1 MYKNKVMKNLKFI
14 FLPAILFTLIACDN
28 GESVQDESQTEPE
41 ENVSYASFGDSITA
55 DNAIS
60 SEEMVSKYENLEQG
74 DTIDVKFTGIIEN
87 VCQKKGCWMNL
98 KLNEDQT
105 AFVRFKDYGF
115 FMPFNAAE
123 SEAIVNGKA
132 FISVVSIGEL
142 KHYAEDEEKSQEE
155 IDAIVEPEITYGF
168 LADGVLI
175 KE

>member
-1 MYKNKVMKNLKFI
+1 MKNLKFI
-14 FLPAILFTLIACDN
+14 FLLPVSFFLMSCNTTEENKNDTQ
-28 GESVQDESQTEPE
+28 SEPE
-41 ENVSYASFGDSITA
+41 EKVSYASFGDSITA
-55 DNAIS
+55 ESAIS
-60 SEEMVSKYENLEQG
+60 GDAMIAKYEELNQG
-74 DTIDVKFTGIIEN
+74 DTIDVKFSGVIEN

-98 KLNEDQT
+98 KLNEEQT

-132 FISVVSIGEL
+132 FISVVSVEEL

-155 IDAIVEPEITYGF
+155 IDAILEPEITYGF

>member
-1 MYKNKVMKNLKFI
+1 MYKNRTMKSLKFI
-14 FLPAILFTLIACDN
+14 LLPAILFSLIACDN
-28 GESVQDESQTEPE
+28 GEAQQIESQTDPE
-41 ENVSYASFGDSITA
+41 ENVSYASFGDSITPE
-55 DNAIS
+55 NSIS
-60 SEEMVSKYENLEQG
+60 GEEMVAKYENLEQG
-74 DTIDVKFTGIIEN
+74 DTIDVKISGVIEN

-98 KLNEDQT
+98 KLKEDQT

-132 FISVVSIGEL
+132 FISVVSVEEL
-142 KHYAEDEEKSQEE
+142 KHYAEDEDKSQEE

>member
-1 MYKNKVMKNLKFI
+1 MKSLKFI
-14 FLPAILFTLIACDN
+14 LLPAILFSLTACDN
-28 GESVQDESQTEPE
+28 GEAQQSESQTDPE
-41 ENVSYASFGDSITA
+41 ENVSYASFGDSINA
-55 DNAIS
+55 ENAIS
-60 SEEMVSKYENLEQG
+60 GEEMVAKYENLEQG
-74 DTIDVKFTGIIEN
+74 DTIDVKISGVIEN

-98 KLNEDQT
+98 KLKEDQT

-132 FISVVSIGEL
+132 FISVVSVEEL

>member
-1 MYKNKVMKNLKFI
+1 MKSLKFI
-14 FLPAILFTLIACDN
+14 LLPAILFSLIVCDN
-28 GESVQDESQTEPE
+28 GEAQQSESQTDPE

-55 DNAIS
+55 ENAIS
-60 SEEMVSKYENLEQG
+60 GEEMVAKYENLEQG
-74 DTIDVKFTGIIEN
+74 DTIDVKISGVIEN

-98 KLNEDQT
+98 KLKEDQT

-132 FISVVSIGEL
+132 FISVVSVDEL

>member
-1 MYKNKVMKNLKFI
+1 MKSLKFI
-14 FLPAILFTLIACDN
+14 LLPAILFSLIACDN
-28 GESVQDESQTEPE
+28 GKAQQSESQTEPE
-41 ENVSYASFGDSITA
+41 ENVSYASFGDSITPE
-55 DNAIS
+55 NAIS
-60 SEEMVSKYENLEQG
+60 GEEMVTKYENLEQG
-74 DTIDVKFTGIIEN
+74 DTIDVKISGVIEN

-98 KLNEDQT
+98 KLKEDQT

-123 SEAIVNGKA
+123 SEAIVNGKT
-132 FISVVSIGEL
+132 FISVVSVEEL
-142 KHYAEDEEKSQEE
+142 KHYAEDEDKSQEE